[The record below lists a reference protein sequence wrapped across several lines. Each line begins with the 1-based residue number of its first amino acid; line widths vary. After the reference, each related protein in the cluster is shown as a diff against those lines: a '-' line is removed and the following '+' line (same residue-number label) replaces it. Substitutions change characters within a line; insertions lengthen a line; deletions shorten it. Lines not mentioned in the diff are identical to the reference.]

1 VTNIPE
7 SESLR
12 LFAGKTGV
20 LMLHGFTGSP
30 ASIKPWALALHERG
44 LSVSVPRL
52 PGHGT
57 HWSDLNKVSWQDW
70 YETIEKEFL
79 ELKKKCDQ
87 VFVAGFSVGGA
98 LALRLS
104 QIRGSEIAGTILL
117 NASIYDERAR
127 FRFVGALSTFL
138 PSIAGGDGDVA
149 KPGNSK
155 HGYDRIPLKGLN
167 QVRKLWEVVER
178 DLYLVDLPLMVAY
191 SLNDHVV
198 HPVCSET
205 IIDNVYSADI
215 REVVF
220 EKSFHNVALDHDADL
235 LNDETMDFILDV
247 LSGELSRG
255 ESIYESDERE
265 LIDAE
270 FESIVSGLSLD
281 ESAPTTYLDELDAR
295 PNDPEGFTPPNPRLP
310 NSDQTSR
317 LALLGI
323 VGGGAYMFFE
333 LFSDIDLLGMG
344 PWPGLL
350 AFIGGLSTL
359 IWRSARAEDDF
370 GDGVEL

>member
-1 VTNIPE
+1 MTNIPE

-44 LSVSVPRL
+44 LSISVPRL

-104 QIRGSEIAGTILL
+104 QIRGSEIAGAILL

-149 KPGNSK
+149 KPGNPK

-178 DLYLVDLPLMVAY
+178 DLFLVDLPLMVAY

-359 IWRSARAEDDF
+359 IWRSARADDDF